1 MLGFGEK
8 DVPPLSFFS
17 SPHFS
22 SSGTDLDE
30 QPAKE
35 LSGNPETP

>member
-8 DVPPLSFFS
+8 DVPLSFCLPLSSFCL
-17 SPHFS
+17 P
-22 SSGTDLDE
+22 TTTLDE

-35 LSGNPETP
+35 LSENLEAP